1 MLISNIICFKYSH
14 SYSNKMAI
22 FQVAGLPD
30 FLSAVLP
37 DMGILFI
44 SMISMIPLDVSS
56 TVYTIVPSAAIIVQC
71 LNIPHVQLLSLCDP
85 CQSPNWLQSQQFNKL
100 GMFSILSN
108 QTYIFHLIV
117 VIFFLAN
124 FSILCTIISF
134 ILL

>member
-37 DMGILFI
+37 DMGILFN
-44 SMISMIPLDVSS
+44 SMISMIRLDVSS
-56 TVYTIVPSAAIIVQC
+56 TVYTVVQC

-85 CQSPNWLQSQQFNKL
+85 CQSPNWLPSQQFNKL

-117 VIFFLAN
+117 VIFFLSN
-124 FSILCTIISF
+124 FSILCTNISF